1 MHLGRKILIQLVIF
15 GIVAVTAGAVMV
27 FGYIKVPAMLGVG
40 RYTVTVELPQS
51 GGLYPTG
58 NVTYRGTQ
66 VGKVSSVQLNPDG
79 TVAAALSLTSGIR
92 IPSDLEAE
100 VHSQS
105 AIGEQYVALLPH
117 DGTSKPLQNGDVIPL
132 SRTSVPPPVDGV
144 LDAANRGLQAIPH
157 DALRTAVDESYTAIG
172 GLGPELSRIV
182 KATDTLAID
191 ARANLDS
198 LTTVIDQSG
207 PLLRSQAETGD
218 SIGAWA
224 AHLATI
230 TGELRDHN
238 AAVNGVISNGGSG
251 AAEARQLIERIQPT
265 IPVIL
270 SNLVSLGQVAVTYQ
284 NDIEQLLVLLPQGV
298 AMVQGAAVANHDTQH
313 AGTYLDFNLNV
324 NIPPPCTTG
333 FLPASQR
340 RTAAQTDAPDRPAGD
355 LYCRIPQDAQQNVR
369 GARNLPCE
377 TRPGKRAPTVR
388 MCESDEH
395 YVPLNDGTNWKGD
408 PNATLSGQDIPQLP
422 PDSGPAPA
430 APTPAAA
437 SAPPASASK
446 VAVTPYDP
454 ATGAYV
460 GPDGHVYT
468 QSTLAQGGPRQ
479 QTWQSMVLPTDP
491 H

>member
-1 MHLGRKILIQLVIF
+1 MHLGRRILIQLMIF
-15 GIVAVTAGAVMV
+15 GIVSLTAGAVMV
-27 FGYIKVPAMLGVG
+27 FGYIKMPAMFGVG

-79 TVAAALSLTSGIR
+79 TVAAVLSLTSGIR

-105 AIGEQYVALLPH
+105 AIGEQYVALLPR
-117 DGTSKPLQNGDVIPL
+117 DGTAKPLQNGDVIPL
-132 SRTSVPPPVDGV
+132 SQTSVPPPVDGV
-144 LDAANRGLQAIPH
+144 LDAANRGLAAIPH
-157 DALRTAVDESYTAIG
+157 DALKTAVDESYTAIG
-172 GLGPELSRIV
+172 GLGSDLSRIV
-182 KATDTLAID
+182 KGSDTLAID

-207 PLLRSQAETGD
+207 PLLRSQVQTGD
-218 SIGAWA
+218 AIGAWA

-230 TGELRDHN
+230 TRQLRDQN
-238 AAVNGVISNGGSG
+238 TAVGGVIANGGAG
-251 AAEARQLIERIQPT
+251 AQEARQLIERIQPT

-270 SNLVSLGQVAVTYQ
+270 TNLVSVGQVAVTYRH
-284 NDIEQLLVLLPQGV
+284 DIEQLLVLIPQGV
-298 AMVQGAAVANHDTQH
+298 AMVQAGTVANHNTRQ
-313 AGTYLDFNLNV
+313 AYKGTYLDFNLNV

-333 FLPASQR
+333 FLPATQR

-377 TRPGKRAPTVR
+377 TRPGKRAPTVT

-395 YVPLNDGTNWKGD
+395 YVPLNDGTSWKGD

-422 PDSGPAPA
+422 ADSGPPPA
-430 APTPAAA
+430 DP
-437 SAPPASASK
+437 APPAPASGM
-446 VAVTPYDP
+446 AVTPYDP
-454 ATGAYV
+454 ATGAYL
-460 GPDGHVYT
+460 GPDGQVYT
-468 QSTLAQGGPRQ
+468 QSDLAEAGPQRP
-479 QTWQSMVLPTDP
+479 TWQSMLLPPDS